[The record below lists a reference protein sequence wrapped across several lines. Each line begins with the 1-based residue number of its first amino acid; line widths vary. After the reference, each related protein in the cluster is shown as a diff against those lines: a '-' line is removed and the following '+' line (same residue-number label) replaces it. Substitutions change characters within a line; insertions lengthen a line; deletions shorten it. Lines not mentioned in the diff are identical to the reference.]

1 MFVEHDP
8 KIRPTTNFSGLAL
21 PRVRRWSSLILL
33 WRRRLRRE
41 RQRRRAEMGDVS
53 RKKYC
58 NIRKWIMFCFIFQYF
73 LCSTLS
79 SLPMLP
85 AGVRAPSAGESNFH
99 EYLRP
104 QPLNY
109 FSKPCLN
116 LSSIFLDMCMLW
128 SLCSVIFFSGGTGST
143 NRNGTCYTVN
153 ECSSRGGTSSG
164 SCAAGWVYSD

>member
-1 MFVEHDP
+1 MRKNPYFFDWMRDRGKTLAPLPLLESSVEKDGTV
-8 KIRPTTNFSGLAL
+8 IDCTDYID
-21 PRVRRWSSLILL
+21 IL
-33 WRRRLRRE
+33 
-41 RQRRRAEMGDVS
+41 
-53 RKKYC
+53 
-58 NIRKWIMFCFIFQYF
+58 FQCSP
-73 LCSTLS
+73 CSTLS
-79 SLPMLP
+79 SSPTLP

-116 LSSIFLDMCMLW
+116 LSSIFLDMCMLR

-164 SCAAGWVYSD
+164 SCAAG